1 MKHIL
6 IITSYGPSLI
16 NFRISFI
23 KKLISRGYK
32 ISVVSNE
39 HRFSQNLQKKLK
51 DLKIDINIISLSRT
65 SLNFFKD
72 FKSIFEIYKIIKA
85 LKPNIIISY
94 TIKPVIFTGLVL
106 KFFKNIKYFPLI
118 TGLGTIFIEKKSIK
132 YKFLKY
138 LVIKLYREALKKAS
152 KVIFQNKD
160 DQYLFLEL
168 RIIKQKNISDVVNG
182 SGVDLNLYPLSD
194 LNSKPVFLMIS
205 RLLVEKGVKEYV
217 EAAKIVRLRFPNA
230 KFHLAG
236 YLDTNPYAIS
246 SKELQS
252 WINEGTIKYLGEI
265 DSVQSILKS
274 CRYYVLPSYREGT
287 PRSVL
292 EALSTGRPVITT
304 DVPGCRETVI
314 HKKNGLLVPARDTKA
329 LADAMINLLEDSDDN
344 IRKMAFESYMIAKNK
359 FELNKVNETMFKIMN
374 L

>member
-118 TGLGTIFIEKKSIK
+118 TGLGTIFIEKK
-132 YKFLKY
+132 
-138 LVIKLYREALKKAS
+138 
-152 KVIFQNKD
+152 
-160 DQYLFLEL
+160 
-168 RIIKQKNISDVVNG
+168 
-182 SGVDLNLYPLSD
+182 
-194 LNSKPVFLMIS
+194 
-205 RLLVEKGVKEYV
+205 
-217 EAAKIVRLRFPNA
+217 
-230 KFHLAG
+230 
-236 YLDTNPYAIS
+236 
-246 SKELQS
+246 
-252 WINEGTIKYLGEI
+252 
-265 DSVQSILKS
+265 
-274 CRYYVLPSYREGT
+274 
-287 PRSVL
+287 
-292 EALSTGRPVITT
+292 
-304 DVPGCRETVI
+304 
-314 HKKNGLLVPARDTKA
+314 
-329 LADAMINLLEDSDDN
+329 
-344 IRKMAFESYMIAKNK
+344 
-359 FELNKVNETMFKIMN
+359 
-374 L
+374 